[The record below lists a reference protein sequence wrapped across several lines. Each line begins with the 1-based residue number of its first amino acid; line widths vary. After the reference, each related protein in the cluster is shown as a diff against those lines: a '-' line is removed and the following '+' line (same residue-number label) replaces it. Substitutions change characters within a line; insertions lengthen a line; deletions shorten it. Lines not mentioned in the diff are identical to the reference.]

1 MRYVLFT
8 NSVDFAIVDENDV
21 GLFLYDSTSRT
32 WSAVVA
38 GFDHPIRL
46 RSKINGSMITGL
58 SNCFV
63 QVHQQYII
71 NVNYLLSV
79 VDNKCRF
86 APPYD
91 NVDYVTLGRVYRK
104 KLLDSLPKL

>member
-8 NSVDFAIVDENDV
+8 NSVDFAVVDEKDI
-21 GLFLYDSTSRT
+21 GLFLYDSPSRA

-46 RSKINGSMITGL
+46 RSKINANMITGL
-58 SNCFV
+58 SDRYV
-63 QVHQQYII
+63 QVHQQYIV
-71 NVNYLLSV
+71 NANYLLSV

-91 NVDYVTLGRVYRK
+91 NIDYVTVGRVYRK
-104 KLLDSLPKL
+104 KLLDCFPKL